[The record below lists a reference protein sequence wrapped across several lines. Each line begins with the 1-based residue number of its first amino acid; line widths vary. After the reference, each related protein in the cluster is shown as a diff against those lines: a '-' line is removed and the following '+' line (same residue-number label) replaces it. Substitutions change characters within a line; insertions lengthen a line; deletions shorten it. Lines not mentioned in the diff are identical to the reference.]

1 MNIIINS
8 HIIST
13 NKSTSSTSSSTES
26 HAHLI
31 PKIKPRP
38 TNIIPTPLMLSYR
51 PIPSNTLYYPL
62 NSSFS
67 SSLSDTSTNR
77 TDSSSNE
84 QITSNVD
91 TPITITRKEL
101 YRIKSVVLSTYK
113 FKKEYELHCCLFK
126 QYGFNKIKQRK
137 GRCDSNNKGNQCKGS
152 VFSQLIRKY
161 YKNEDDVN
169 NDCNDCNNSVKCKKT
184 KTSTRKFRSL
194 LDRMVTTVDL
204 Y

>member
-8 HIIST
+8 HITST

-26 HAHLI
+26 YAQLI

-38 TNIIPTPLMLSYR
+38 TNIIPTPLMLAYR
-51 PIPSNTLYYPL
+51 PIPSNSLYYPL

-67 SSLSDTSTNR
+67 SSLSDTSTKR

-91 TPITITRKEL
+91 TPITVTRKEL
-101 YRIKSVVLSTYK
+101 YRIKSAMLSVYK
-113 FKKEYELHCCLFK
+113 SKKEYELHCCLFK
-126 QYGFNKIKQRK
+126 QYGFNKTKHNK
-137 GRCDSNNKGNQCKGS
+137 GRCDSDNKGNRCKGS
-152 VFSQLIRKY
+152 VFSQLIKKY

-169 NDCNDCNNSVKCKKT
+169 NDCNNSVKCKKT
-184 KTSTRKFRSL
+184 KTATRKFRSL
-194 LDRMVTTVDL
+194 LDIMVTTVDL

>member
-1 MNIIINS
+1 
-8 HIIST
+8 
-13 NKSTSSTSSSTES
+13 
-26 HAHLI
+26 
-31 PKIKPRP
+31 
-38 TNIIPTPLMLSYR
+38 MLSYR
-51 PIPSNTLYYPL
+51 PIPSNTLYDPL
-62 NSSFS
+62 NSFFS

-91 TPITITRKEL
+91 TPITVARKEL
-101 YRIKSVVLSTYK
+101 YRIKSVALSTHK

-126 QYGFNKIKQRK
+126 QYGFNKVKQRK
-137 GRCDSNNKGNQCKGS
+137 GRCDSDNKDNRCKGS

-169 NDCNDCNNSVKCKKT
+169 NDCNNSVKCKKT
-184 KTSTRKFRSL
+184 KTSTRKLRSL
-194 LDRMVTTVDL
+194 LDIMVTTVDL